1 IPMGSGPILAPG
13 SPNWVRVSPD
23 GSLTLTPPAE
33 APTGTWRLTIRTR
46 TPGRDVRDVLAEV
59 DVQGAVGSEAQRHE
73 IDPWCEVSLEPE
85 VPGGVAVVT
94 VDGGRPLPPG
104 ARVET
109 VRRGSR
115 LRCAPIAPGALWVS
129 SPRLLPSVRVRV
141 VYRDGSTDLA
151 DAALRLP
158 DETKRPRPRAGLI
171 RPSNRGPHEQQHPD
185 APEHSPCAQERHRG
199 EGEPGRVRQHHP
211 Q

>member
-1 IPMGSGPILAPG
+1 MTIPVTDQRGAYPRATVQAGAARVLTPMIPMGSGPVLAPG
-13 SPNWVRVSPD
+13 SPDWVRVSPD

-73 IDPWCEVSLEPE
+73 IDPWCEVILEPE

-158 DETKRPRPRAGLI
+158 DET
-171 RPSNRGPHEQQHPD
+171 
-185 APEHSPCAQERHRG
+185 
-199 EGEPGRVRQHHP
+199 
-211 Q
+211 

>member
-1 IPMGSGPILAPG
+1 MTIPVTDQRRAYPRATVQAGAACVLTPMIRRGWGPTPAPG
-13 SPNWVRVSPD
+13 SPSWGRGTPHS
-23 GSLTLTPPAE
+23 GLTLTRPAE
-33 APTGTWRLTIRTR
+33 APAGPRRVPSGTRR
-46 TPGRDVRDVLAEV
+46 PGGDGRDGPAQVA
-59 DVQGAVGSEAQRHE
+59 VQGAVGSEAQRHE
-73 IDPWCEVSLEPE
+73 IDPWCEVILEPG

-141 VYRDGSTDLA
+141 V
-151 DAALRLP
+151 
-158 DETKRPRPRAGLI
+158 
-171 RPSNRGPHEQQHPD
+171 
-185 APEHSPCAQERHRG
+185 
-199 EGEPGRVRQHHP
+199 
-211 Q
+211 